1 MCMAAIWRVRLPAPP
16 RRAHPASAADR
27 DVSGFCVLFKM
38 EARIGGTVIC
48 PNPARLLGVR

>member
-1 MCMAAIWRVRLPAPP
+1 MAAIWRVRLPAPP